1 MNDLGIDWQALDPS
15 ILGPAFCAGL
25 LVLATHVPLGRE
37 VLKRG
42 IIFIDLA
49 IAQIAGLGMLTA
61 QIHDWRLGGW
71 GVQLT
76 AAGSALLGALL
87 LGWLDSHWPKVQE
100 ALIGIIFVLAATA
113 SLLLIAHNPHGGE
126 HIKEL
131 LSGQIL
137 WVGWSQLIP
146 VAALYALLLALW
158 FGLPR
163 LRGGAGFYLIFALA
177 ITASVQLVGVYLVFT
192 SLIVPALAATG
203 RVQWRALGLAWL
215 IGAVGYALGLLASA
229 LADLP
234 SGPAIVWSIAVS
246 ALLIGYLLR
255 SKPLDRA
262 DAVDPAR
269 VRPETGS

>member
-1 MNDLGIDWQALDPS
+1 MSPGEIDWQSLDPG

-76 AAGSALLGALL
+76 AAGSALLGAML
-87 LGWLDSHWPKVQE
+87 LGWLDSHWPRVQE

-158 FGLPR
+158 FALPR
-163 LRGGAGFYLIFALA
+163 LRDGSGFYLIFALA

-192 SLIVPALAATG
+192 SLIVPALAAARRG
-203 RVQWRALGLAWL
+203 QWPGLGLAWF

-246 ALLIGYLLR
+246 ALVIGHAFR
-255 SKPLDRA
+255 ARPTEGLDSI
-262 DAVDPAR
+262 DDAR
-269 VRPETGS
+269 VSPKTET